1 MNIGNISGMYPNY
14 ALYANSINP
23 SARTT
28 GSDTDLAAV
37 GTLGKP
43 KNTAR
48 ILTRSRKP
56 ASARHQKNA
65 RLAPTANTKMVLTKA
80 TFHLRRHLMSLQ
92 SPQAPES
99 AHTRVSMYPMPTKRP
114 RRKTA
119 RSSMPP
125 CPYKLLSV
133 LNADAIM
140 YLAALPT
147 P

>member
-37 GTLGKP
+37 GTLGKTEEHSTDP
-43 KNTAR
+43 DKIKKAGK
-48 ILTRSRKP
+48 RSSP
-56 ASARHQKNA
+56 EECET
-65 RLAPTANTKMVLTKA
+65 PTANTKMVLTKA

-99 AHTRVSMYPMPTKRP
+99 AHTRGSMYPMPTKRP

-140 YLAALPT
+140 YPAALPT